1 MKIYSIFDK
10 KVGAYGPVMSFQ
22 NEVDAKRYFGAFV
35 VNADTIVGMY
45 PEDYVLT
52 YVGEFDDETGCI
64 TADNMPTHVVEALA
78 CVAVRDQS
86 SLQRKADEPAC
97 GEQPTGSL
105 VSLLG

>member
-22 NEVDAKRYFGAFV
+22 NEVDAKRYFGACV
-35 VNADTIVGMY
+35 VNSDTIVGMY

-52 YVGEFDDETGCI
+52 YVGEFDDASGCI

-78 CVAVRDQS
+78 CVAVRDQA

>member
-10 KVGAYGPVMSFQ
+10 KVGTYGPVMSFQ
-22 NEVDAKRYFGAFV
+22 DEINAKRYFGACV

-52 YVGEFDDETGCI
+52 YIGEFDDVSGCI
-64 TADNMPTHVVEALA
+64 TADHMPTHVIEALA
-78 CVAVRDQS
+78 CVAVRDQA
-86 SLQRKADEPAC
+86 SLQSKADEPLS
-97 GEQPTGSL
+97 GEQTSEPS

>member
-10 KVGAYGPVMSFQ
+10 KVGTYGPVMSFQ
-22 NEVDAKRYFGAFV
+22 DEINAKRYFGACV

-52 YVGEFDDETGCI
+52 YIGEFDDVSGCI
-64 TADNMPTHVVEALA
+64 TADHMPTHVIEALA
-78 CVAVRDQS
+78 CVAVRDQA
-86 SLQRKADEPAC
+86 SLQSKADEPLS
-97 GEQPTGSL
+97 GEHAAESS

>member
-10 KVGAYGPVMSFQ
+10 KVAAYGPVMSFQ
-22 NEVDAKRYFGAFV
+22 NEIDAKRYFGACV

-52 YVGEFDDETGCI
+52 YIGDFDEESGCI
-64 TADNMPTHVVEALA
+64 TVDNMPTHVVEALA
-78 CVAVRDQS
+78 CVAVREQA
-86 SLQRKADEPAC
+86 SLQSKADEPVS